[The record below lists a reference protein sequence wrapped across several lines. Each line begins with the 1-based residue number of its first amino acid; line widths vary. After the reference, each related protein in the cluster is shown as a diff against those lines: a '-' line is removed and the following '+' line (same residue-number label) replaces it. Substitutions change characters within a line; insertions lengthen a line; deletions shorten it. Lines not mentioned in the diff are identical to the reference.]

1 DRAAECRRR
10 HGAERCRHAAGVGRL
25 AHACA
30 GRGRAGADRRRRG
43 GECAARRAATAADA
57 RHVACLATEVRGP
70 RCETSDGCEIFSQ
83 RRLNFPRGTPA
94 IRSRRRERT
103 VREAGV
109 IGRVAA
115 CELRK
120 AASMETDTSA
130 PSQRPSV
137 PVLGTVLCAV
147 DSSAAAAG
155 VLYTAAGLA
164 VQRGSRLIIL
174 RAMNAPRGS
183 DEMLAEQ
190 ISLDALVRGS
200 ILGVAADR
208 VANLIVVGT
217 HGRGALGRITFGS
230 VAAHVLRGA
239 AVPVAIV
246 PPAGSEVISLTDTS
260 AVPHVGA
267 VLVPV
272 DFRSTSA
279 RQLAFASRLSVAAER
294 GIVLVHALSARAD
307 KEASLER
314 LRQLATAVDSARGVG
329 GV

>member
-1 DRAAECRRR
+1 M
-10 HGAERCRHAAGVGRL
+10 
-25 AHACA
+25 
-30 GRGRAGADRRRRG
+30 
-43 GECAARRAATAADA
+43 
-57 RHVACLATEVRGP
+57 
-70 RCETSDGCEIFSQ
+70 
-83 RRLNFPRGTPA
+83 
-94 IRSRRRERT
+94 
-103 VREAGV
+103 

-147 DSSAAAAG
+147 DSSAAGAG

-200 ILGVAADR
+200 IPGWVAYRDETELLVAPGPPAATILGVAADR

-329 GV
+329 GVVAHGDVIDVIVDRQRRSAAGIVVLGRDAGAPCRVALALLQRTRALVVSVP